1 MHSSS
6 SPGLFGFHHSLIKQL
21 CEISDAGDE
30 FVKYLA
36 LFLSR
41 IANGALPSCIINIL
55 TIGVL
60 IPTEK
65 RNGGIRPIVVNDI
78 FRKLATKLMM
88 FSVRNDMQRFFS
100 GLQYG
105 VGRKNGLDKIV
116 HTVKTMCAVLPHY
129 DVLLL
134 DFQNAFNTISRVQI
148 RDSLVKHCPELLGY
162 FDSVYIHQDLLLF
175 IAPTSAG
182 NSALPQVISSCEGV
196 QQGDVLGP
204 LFFSI
209 ATYDIFKK
217 IQDLVHKDIDNRNKS
232 GLALAYLDDL
242 TVIGSHETCITVLE
256 LLQSEGPQIGL
267 HLNLSKTSA
276 VPSDLNYSVASRAYN
291 SFSKEITIIDSA
303 SGFEVLGVP
312 FGSLDYIHN
321 RLQEFIDTKFIQA
334 AEIVKKFPD
343 PQVQFQYY
351 YWVLLHK
358 TNYLF
363 RTLPTSVLEE
373 GFISKIEDILKAVFK
388 EIFELDDDEFK
399 DIHWSQACLP
409 IKEGGFG
416 VGSIGHTAYCAFSA
430 SFIIAFEE
438 MNYHLPKEDIFGTAY
453 GLHCID
459 CVEKVKEAAQF
470 PDRYVLETIL
480 ARRPQQM
487 ESMQKEFYG
496 QFKRQLVKKYQAYI
510 NESSHSYVNAKTYSS
525 SSIIGGAYLLANP
538 STRSRFTK
546 TEFLMAA
553 RWRLGIDLK
562 HFPSK
567 FICRCKDN
575 TTKKAPFGAHGEHCF
590 VCKEGRGRNKRHH
603 SIRDILY
610 QLIKDAK
617 LNCES
622 EPENLFIM
630 SVDEDTGKPCKRRP
644 DLLVQDVPFDTNEEK
659 VKFYKDTIIDVSVT
673 YPCSDAAIRNFKSDQ
688 RKGAAAARI
697 FDAKYNKYAE
707 VAGDRYKMIPFV
719 LETFGYIHPKS
730 EGFLRHLI
738 GVAADKSGT
747 DKSVLCNYWFRRI
760 SVSLVRSNMRILLH
774 KATLANDASKKH
786 QASNYEDIEMCTI
799 NNPSL

>member
-1 MHSSS
+1 M
-6 SPGLFGFHHSLIKQL
+6 
-21 CEISDAGDE
+21 
-30 FVKYLA
+30 
-36 LFLSR
+36 
-41 IANGALPSCIINIL
+41 
-55 TIGVL
+55 
-60 IPTEK
+60 
-65 RNGGIRPIVVNDI
+65 
-78 FRKLATKLMM
+78 
-88 FSVRNDMQRFFS
+88 
-100 GLQYG
+100 
-105 VGRKNGLDKIV
+105 
-116 HTVKTMCAVLPHY
+116 
-129 DVLLL
+129 
-134 DFQNAFNTISRVQI
+134 
-148 RDSLVKHCPELLGY
+148 
-162 FDSVYIHQDLLLF
+162 
-175 IAPTSAG
+175 
-182 NSALPQVISSCEGV
+182 
-196 QQGDVLGP
+196 
-204 LFFSI
+204 
-209 ATYDIFKK
+209 
-217 IQDLVHKDIDNRNKS
+217 
-232 GLALAYLDDL
+232 
-242 TVIGSHETCITVLE
+242 
-256 LLQSEGPQIGL
+256 
-267 HLNLSKTSA
+267 
-276 VPSDLNYSVASRAYN
+276 
-291 SFSKEITIIDSA
+291 
-303 SGFEVLGVP
+303 
-312 FGSLDYIHN
+312 
-321 RLQEFIDTKFIQA
+321 
-334 AEIVKKFPD
+334 
-343 PQVQFQYY
+343 
-351 YWVLLHK
+351 
-358 TNYLF
+358 
-363 RTLPTSVLEE
+363 
-373 GFISKIEDILKAVFK
+373 
-388 EIFELDDDEFK
+388 
-399 DIHWSQACLP
+399 
-409 IKEGGFG
+409 
-416 VGSIGHTAYCAFSA
+416 
-430 SFIIAFEE
+430 
-438 MNYHLPKEDIFGTAY
+438 
-453 GLHCID
+453 
-459 CVEKVKEAAQF
+459 EKVKEAAQF

-510 NESSHSYVNAKTYSS
+510 NESSYSYVNAKTYSS

-617 LNCES
+617 LNCEC
-622 EPENLFIM
+622 EPENLFIT